1 MAGPLD
7 PQAPPRGPV
16 FLSEEELA
24 NRWLHSVRT
33 LQRWRRRGTGPVFT
47 RLGRRV
53 VYRLDDV
60 EAYEQAARRFEG
72 SGR

>member
-1 MAGPLD
+1 
-7 PQAPPRGPV
+7 V
-16 FLSEEELA
+16 FFSEEELA